1 MGQGVWA
8 LALVFGCLG
17 LSLLVLS
24 RRARS
29 LRGLGAGETVT
40 LDDVTLFS
48 KRHLLTGRPDR
59 IVKHGK
65 FFIPEEWKSSKK
77 VEPWHLVQLGV
88 YFILIEDHYGKRPPY
103 GFIVLSGGRR
113 ERVMNTPDL
122 RERVL
127 SVAAEIRAH
136 RGRLED
142 EIWGSPR
149 PWQCRVCGQRSR
161 CRRASLQ
168 ARL

>member
-1 MGQGVWA
+1 M
-8 LALVFGCLG
+8 
-17 LSLLVLS
+17 
-24 RRARS
+24 
-29 LRGLGAGETVT
+29 T

-113 ERVMNTPDL
+113 ERVMNTPIEGAGALGGGRNSRTPRATRRRDL
-122 RERVL
+122 RI
-127 SVAAEIRAH
+127 A
-136 RGRLED
+136 
-142 EIWGSPR
+142 R
-149 PWQCRVCGQRSR
+149 P
-161 CRRASLQ
+161 
-168 ARL
+168 

>member
-24 RRARS
+24 LRARRK
-29 LRGLGAGETVT
+29 RGLGLGETAA

-48 KRHLLTGRPDR
+48 KRYLLTGRPDR

-88 YFILIEDHYGKRPPY
+88 YLGDRQEFIY
-103 GFIVLSGGRR
+103 
-113 ERVMNTPDL
+113 L
-122 RERVL
+122 RF
-127 SVAAEIRAH
+127 S
-136 RGRLED
+136 
-142 EIWGSPR
+142 
-149 PWQCRVCGQRSR
+149 
-161 CRRASLQ
+161 
-168 ARL
+168 